1 MVVIS
6 VIGLELMIKCMPK
19 VINVVGVQ
27 LCIYVYVYVYVC
39 GACVIFGFSLCS
51 S

>member
-1 MVVIS
+1 MVVID
-6 VIGLELMIKCMPK
+6 VIGLELHNKCMPK
-19 VINVVGVQ
+19 IINVVGVHV
-27 LCIYVYVYVYVC
+27 CIYVYVYVC